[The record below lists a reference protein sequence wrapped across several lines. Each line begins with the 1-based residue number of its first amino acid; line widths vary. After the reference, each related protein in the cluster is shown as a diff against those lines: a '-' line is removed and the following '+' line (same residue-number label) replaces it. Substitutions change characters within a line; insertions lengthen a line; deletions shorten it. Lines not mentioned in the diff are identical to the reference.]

1 MGIVIYW
8 DYRSVDGIQLPVQRI
23 ISAVIGSPVELILGD
38 HFPLEGYHRIRRQYD
53 GGRIINRISLFKRL
67 HGIQDHFLLVIP
79 DDIYADSSDFVF
91 GLARDS
97 IGSAVVSTARLE
109 NEYYGLPGDIHL
121 IIERTAKEG
130 AHELGHLLGLEH
142 CSVPECIMY
151 RPESLSE
158 LDRKERYFCPE
169 CRLQLPPIR

>member
-23 ISAVIGSPVELILGD
+23 ISAVCGCSVELIVGD
-38 HFPLEGYHRIRRQYD
+38 RFPLDGFHRMRRQYD
-53 GGRIINRISLFKRL
+53 AGRIIDRIRIFKQM
-67 HGIQDHFLLVIP
+67 HGIADHFLLVIP
-79 DDIYADSSDFVF
+79 DDIYVDSTDFVF

-109 NEYYGLPGDIHL
+109 NEFYGLPYDIHQ

-130 AHELGHLLGLEH
+130 AHEIGHLLGLQH
-142 CSVPECIMY
+142 CGDTECIMFK
-151 RPESLSE
+151 PESLSE
-158 LDRKERYFCPE
+158 LDRKQRYFCPE
-169 CRLQLPPIR
+169 CRLQLP

>member
-23 ISAVIGSPVELILGD
+23 ISAAIGYPVELILGD
-38 HFPLEGYHRIRRQYD
+38 HFPVEGYHRIRRQYD
-53 GGRIINRISLFKRL
+53 GGRILNRISLFKRM
-67 HGIQDHFLLVIP
+67 HGLNDLLLLVIP

-91 GLARDS
+91 GLARES
-97 IGSAVVSTARLE
+97 IGSAVVSTARLR
-109 NEYYGLPGDIHL
+109 NEFYGLPEDIHQ

-130 AHELGHLLGLEH
+130 AHELGHLMGLQH
-142 CSVPECIMY
+142 CLKPECIMY

-158 LDRKERYFCPE
+158 LDRKERYFCPD
-169 CRLQLPPIR
+169 CRSQLPLMR